1 MTQPLFHACADPAE
15 YRDRARDRAERPSAP
30 VPLLTAGRPDLA
42 AAAAYAAPLYAPGRI
57 PPCSEIGLLLPPAAA
72 TGRPGPAG
80 DPGSTG
86 RPGST
91 GESGEPDG
99 HEQLSPLLR
108 PLARRWVH
116 TAEEVPSSAGSV
128 LVVGTYPRLRH
139 DELSPLL
146 RPGGPDRSLT
156 LLTGRDLPSLS
167 WMLAKQYVDVRPEV
181 VGRALFSDTDAP
193 PGGGRGEVF
202 AGAALRADGLRDAL
216 AGRPWRRVMVQ
227 GHGGDDHVNL
237 GTWTLCGRA
246 AADVSSGPV
255 RTRPRCG
262 HGHPCFK
269 PVDRL
274 VGPGEVLTAE
284 IVLSSCANGPFA
296 DTASY
301 DSRFQVMLAAID
313 GPAQS
318 VVAAPGV
325 HDSDRPENLVYLAHE
340 RPGGLAGPLNRSLAD
355 VTPGPVYLQYGFPTA
370 PGDGAV
376 EPSAP
381 RPRAAGRSAHG
392 ADRPAPPAEALSA
405 EQLAAPLD
413 RAVAYLSGGL
423 LPPRHP
429 LRPRLERF
437 AGKYLALLTRAGR
450 PYPPAVAEGLRGDLQ
465 SLDHAI
471 AGQLRR
477 DPQDPL
483 AQYPEYWARRSR
495 IVGEPEAV
503 SCVCGLEAT
512 RTVLGGLARIVPD
525 TESVLCPR
533 CGDVAVRP
541 TGAPRVR
548 ADGPGTMRA
557 GEEAELTVGLSAGR
571 AGAPVQL
578 GVFFPPFLR
587 DACAVEPPGSRVRL
601 SPAGAHTVR
610 FVLRVAPD
618 ALPQMHYCRVFAVQD
633 LAVSGARAQFPV
645 VPART

>member
-1 MTQPLFHACADPAE
+1 MTRPLFHACPDPEE
-15 YRDRARDRAERPSAP
+15 YRERARDRAERPSAP
-30 VPLLTAGRPDLA
+30 VPVLTTGRPDLA
-42 AAAAYAAPLYAPGRI
+42 AAAEYAAPLYAAGRV
-57 PPCSEIGLLLPPAAA
+57 PPCSEIGLLLPPPAA
-72 TGRPGPAG
+72 TGDPGPAG
-80 DPGSTG
+80 DPGG
-86 RPGST
+86 
-91 GESGEPDG
+91 PDG
-99 HEQLSPLLR
+99 REQLSPLLD

-116 TAEEVPSSAGSV
+116 TAEDVPPSAGSV

-139 DELSPLL
+139 DALGPLL
-146 RPGGPDRSLT
+146 RPAGPDRSLT

-167 WMLAKQYVDVRPEV
+167 WMLAKQYVGVRPEV

-193 PGGGRGEVF
+193 AGGGRGEVF
-202 AGAALRADGLRDAL
+202 AGAALRADGLRAAL
-216 AGRPWRRVMVQ
+216 TGRRWRRVMVQ

-246 AADVSSGPV
+246 AADVPSGPA

-269 PVDRL
+269 REDRL
-274 VGPGEVLTAE
+274 VGPGEVLAAE

-301 DSRFQVMLAAID
+301 DSRYQVMLAALD

-340 RPGGLAGPLNRSLAD
+340 RPDGLAGPLNRSLAD

-370 PGDGAV
+370 PGAGTGGPAG
-376 EPSAP
+376 PPAP
-381 RPRAAGRSAHG
+381 RPTAAGRGAHG
-392 ADRPAPPAEALSA
+392 ADRPAPPADALPA
-405 EQLAAPLD
+405 EQLALPAEQLAVPVD

-437 AGKYLALLTRAGR
+437 AGKYLALLSRAGR

-477 DPQDPL
+477 DPEDPL
-483 AQYPEYWARRSR
+483 ARYPEYWARRSR

-503 SCVCGLEAT
+503 GCGCGLQAT

-533 CGDVAVRP
+533 CGDVAVRQS
-541 TGAPRVR
+541 GAPLVR
-548 ADGPGTMRA
+548 AEGPQVLRA
-557 GEEAELTVGLSAGR
+557 GAEAELTVGLSAGR

-587 DACAVEPPGSRVRL
+587 AACAVEPPGSRVRL
-601 SPAGAHTVR
+601 SPAGEHTAR
-610 FVLRVAPD
+610 FTLRVAPD